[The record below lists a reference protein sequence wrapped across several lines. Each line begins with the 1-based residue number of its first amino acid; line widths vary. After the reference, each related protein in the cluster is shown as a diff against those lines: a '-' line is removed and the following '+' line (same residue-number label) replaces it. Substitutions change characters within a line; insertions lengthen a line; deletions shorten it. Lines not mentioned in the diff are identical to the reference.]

1 MPVCALYLNVGRRP
15 MLIWEKQMNSASA
28 GFMMIRTQ
36 SICCGLFRKHWVRFT
51 VHVSL
56 LRRACYWHKLIVMLL
71 CFHRRYIPRGS
82 VSCFVKKNSIAICKK
97 IIHVY
102 RCFDT
107 KLALNNSVYKQQ
119 HCIVKTIYRG
129 ADNNSLCPFEFCHAW
144 LQKKT
149 AVIFLQAV
157 NWKPIRSEIIF
168 PCDPTKH
175 EPVKINLMKRLRS
188 VSLIK
193 KCKSLKMQVIKA
205 Y

>member
-1 MPVCALYLNVGRRP
+1 
-15 MLIWEKQMNSASA
+15 
-28 GFMMIRTQ
+28 
-36 SICCGLFRKHWVRFT
+36 
-51 VHVSL
+51 
-56 LRRACYWHKLIVMLL
+56 MLL

-107 KLALNNSVYKQQ
+107 ELALNNSVYKQQ

-188 VSLIK
+188 VSLVIK
-193 KCKSLKMQVIKA
+193 KCKWVVPEKIHTPPTDGILEILAGGGVEDSGNPGGRGGWP
-205 Y
+205 